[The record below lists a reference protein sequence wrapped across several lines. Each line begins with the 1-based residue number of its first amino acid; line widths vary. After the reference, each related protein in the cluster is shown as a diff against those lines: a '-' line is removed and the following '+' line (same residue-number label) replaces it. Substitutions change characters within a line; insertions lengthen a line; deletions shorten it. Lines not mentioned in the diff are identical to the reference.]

1 MDHQLICCLFV
12 LFQVFGRQ
20 VLIAEMIGGVEN
32 KKEQESATMRVSSS
46 KSRKIIAKYIT
57 KDYYAKYRKFLTRK
71 AHKVKTRMDKK

>member
-1 MDHQLICCLFV
+1 
-12 LFQVFGRQ
+12 
-20 VLIAEMIGGVEN
+20 MIGGVEN